1 MTKEVYW
8 KAHTLLEDIAHL
20 RSLGRI
26 VQADKVTIRGEQESL
41 VLSDSLRTLLNE
53 SCKERIK
60 VLQEEFNNL

>member
-1 MTKEVYW
+1 MTRDVYW
-8 KAHTLLEDIAHL
+8 KAHTLLEEIAHI
-20 RSLGRI
+20 RSLGKI
-26 VQADKVTIRGEQESL
+26 ILEDKVTIKGGQESL

>member
-1 MTKEVYW
+1 MTRDVYW
-8 KAHTLLEDIAHL
+8 KAHTLLEEIAHI
-20 RSLGRI
+20 RFF
-26 VQADKVTIRGEQESL
+26 VQIILEDRVTIKGGQESL